1 MPLTA
6 IKSHDTAFTV
16 VQECLLP
23 NFLLDRGKCMP
34 TVQSLYS
41 PAPEYFS
48 PVGCHKMAFCS
59 QIKEQK
65 SLSCLPLTSEM
76 YRHSM
81 ALNSS
86 CRRRNK
92 ISLFEKIQVCFS
104 ASHDRTWLIAGRP
117 TADKVLADSWL
128 ESRTQVLNFGLVP
141 SPSRFWKLLTT
152 INALKEIEL
161 RKNFTVD
168 RKSMYP
174 SPWQNSSFII
184 NFKRG

>member
-1 MPLTA
+1 MLLTA
-6 IKSHDTAFTV
+6 IKSLDTAFTV

-34 TVQSLYS
+34 TVKSLYS

-65 SLSCLPLTSEM
+65 SLSCLPLASEM

-92 ISLFEKIQVCFS
+92 ISYLKKFKFVFLRATIEHGRSVGGQPLTKSLRTLGWSLEPRFS
-104 ASHDRTWLIAGRP
+104 TSLWCPATHG
-117 TADKVLADSWL
+117 
-128 ESRTQVLNFGLVP
+128 FGNYLKP
-141 SPSRFWKLLTT
+141 LL
-152 INALKEIEL
+152 
-161 RKNFTVD
+161 
-168 RKSMYP
+168 MP
-174 SPWQNSSFII
+174 
-184 NFKRG
+184 

>member
-1 MPLTA
+1 MLLKA
-6 IKSHDTAFTV
+6 IKSLDTTFTV

-23 NFLLDRGKCMP
+23 NFLVDRGKCMP
-34 TVQSLYS
+34 TVKSLYS

-65 SLSCLPLTSEM
+65 ILSCLPLASEM

-92 ISLFEKIQVCFS
+92 ISYLKKFKFVFLLATIEHEGYRMVF
-104 ASHDRTWLIAGRP
+104 ASICEHSSTASFFASTSSDQICLASSEHFRNYNWRTAR
-117 TADKVLADSWL
+117 TA
-128 ESRTQVLNFGLVP
+128 
-141 SPSRFWKLLTT
+141 
-152 INALKEIEL
+152 
-161 RKNFTVD
+161 
-168 RKSMYP
+168 
-174 SPWQNSSFII
+174 NSS
-184 NFKRG
+184 